1 MQIYSQNLEQQ
12 YITEYFKDKVGKF
25 IDIGAFHVSQLSN
38 TKRLVELGWS
48 GVLVEADPK
57 NFNPIAEFYKDNEN
71 ITVLNF
77 AVGTSNE
84 VLTFFSSN
92 GDAVSTSDISHK
104 TKWEKGGG
112 INYTEITVQ
121 QVNIIDFLN
130 EYGKDCD
137 FISIDTEA
145 TNMQIFR
152 NIPDWF
158 FEQISMIC
166 IEHDESSDEIQVR
179 LNKFGFKTNYINAE
193 NIILSK

>member
-1 MQIYSQNLEQQ
+1 MYSQNKEEE
-12 YITEYFKDKVGKF
+12 YITKYFKDKVGKF

-38 TKRLVELGWS
+38 TRRLVELGWS

-57 NFNPIAEFYKDNEN
+57 NFEPIAEFYKDNEN

-84 VLTFFSSN
+84 PLAFYSSN
-92 GDAVSTSDISHK
+92 GDAVSTSDLSHK
-104 TKWEKGGG
+104 DKWEKGGG
-112 INYTEITVQ
+112 INYTKIIVP

-158 FEQISMIC
+158 FEQISKIC
-166 IEHDESSDEIQVR
+166 IEHDNYTEEIEQK
-179 LNKFGFKTNYINAE
+179 LKPFGFKTNYINAE

>member
-1 MQIYSQNLEQQ
+1 MYSQNLEQQ

-130 EYGKDCD
+130 S
-137 FISIDTEA
+137 F
-145 TNMQIFR
+145 
-152 NIPDWF
+152 
-158 FEQISMIC
+158 
-166 IEHDESSDEIQVR
+166 
-179 LNKFGFKTNYINAE
+179 
-193 NIILSK
+193 

>member
-1 MQIYSQNLEQQ
+1 MYSQNKEEE
-12 YITEYFKDKVGKF
+12 YITKYFKDKVGKF

-38 TKRLVELGWS
+38 TRRLVELGWS

-57 NFNPIAEFYKDNEN
+57 NFEPIAEFYKDNEN

-84 VLTFFSSN
+84 PLTFYSSN

-104 TKWEKGGG
+104 DKWEKGGG
-112 INYTEITVQ
+112 INYTEITVP
-121 QVNIIDFLN
+121 QVNIVDFLN

-158 FEQISMIC
+158 LEQISMIC
-166 IEHDESSDEIQVR
+166 IEHDNYTEEIEQK
-179 LNKFGFKTNYINAE
+179 LKPFGFKTNYINAE